1 MRALAGRTVPG
12 CERINPGHIFE
23 SMVFCLEAG
32 AQLGIPCPGAASIV
46 RSTWALAKDK
56 AQGGV
61 LYMLNADGSAPQF
74 TDWIAPRALQ
84 WDEKVW
90 WTCLLYTSRCV

>member
-1 MRALAGRTVPG
+1 M
-12 CERINPGHIFE
+12 
-23 SMVFCLEAG
+23 
-32 AQLGIPCPGAASIV
+32 
-46 RSTWALAKDK
+46 RSTWALAKNK

-84 WDEKVW
+84 WDEKVLSLIHISLFILKARRFR
-90 WTCLLYTSRCV
+90 TRAC